1 MKSITTLSKSTFGN
15 TLSLSLFFLF
25 AFITSSRAQY
35 TIQRDYSFNA
45 TDTIAQRPIDN
56 VAVQPDGKVLLY
68 HNGIT
73 QFIFR
78 LNENG
83 SRDTSFNNNLGNLY
97 PDKIAVANSGNIFLS
112 AFNMFPELHKLHP
125 DGSID
130 STFNFSDSTVSYI
143 AKIEIQSD
151 EKLIVLYYNNNNRPK
166 IIRLN
171 QNGNIDTSY
180 TIGAPT
186 SGDIYDIKLQND
198 GKCIVAGNFNN
209 YGGQTTFRRVIRLD
223 TSGNIDQTFSVGN
236 MNVYGN
242 MVAIEMQNDGKILLG
257 GKFQFYGPSMALNG
271 LIRLNTNG
279 GRDTSFTTIPM
290 DFDYD
295 LKIKYLVNGN
305 IMIMGDYGQIGTTN
319 TPNYLAVHR
328 LLSDGTIDNSYMGN
342 FVGDIYGFKYDIAA
356 SGKIYL
362 GTYTNHNITFNDTLF
377 NFLLGI
383 NENGYLNINFLKGNH
398 SFDKEVR
405 VCKQFQDG
413 NVWVGGRF
421 SYLGNYF
428 SQGLIKLN
436 SMGNVDSTFNS
447 GSGFPTT
454 KYGVMDIL
462 ELPNNKIM
470 VSGQFIEYNETP
482 TENIIQLNT
491 DGTIDNSFNF
501 NNSIGSYAIQRIIRQ
516 PDSKII
522 AIAYL
527 YSAGPIQ
534 DYKIIRLNQDG
545 TTDPTFNIGTG
556 FVYNCNACNALSK
569 HSVQLDN
576 NGKLV
581 IAGAII
587 EYNGEVVKKI
597 LRLNQD
603 GSRDTSFAYNFG
615 FNNQILSIAI
625 QPDNKIIVG
634 GLFTEFNNAPVSSI
648 VRLNENGTLD
658 TMFQF
663 PDSSF
668 FNNYYSIVKIEV
680 LPNDKIIISHGE
692 TPNWLSFNGLL
703 RLHAD
708 GSIDSTFTM
717 QSGFEGVMNDFTV
730 MQDQGLLVGGYLRGF
745 DQTEFNHLVKLK
757 EIQPTIVS
765 NFPSASNSSN
775 NIIFPNPCNNIL
787 FLANNEIA
795 KYTIYDLQGRV
806 ISSGIT
812 QKTIDVS
819 QFESGIYVI
828 ELTTNTNK
836 TNAKFIKQ

>member
-1 MKSITTLSKSTFGN
+1 
-15 TLSLSLFFLF
+15 
-25 AFITSSRAQY
+25 
-35 TIQRDYSFNA
+35 
-45 TDTIAQRPIDN
+45 
-56 VAVQPDGKVLLY
+56 
-68 HNGIT
+68 
-73 QFIFR
+73 
-78 LNENG
+78 
-83 SRDTSFNNNLGNLY
+83 
-97 PDKIAVANSGNIFLS
+97 
-112 AFNMFPELHKLHP
+112 
-125 DGSID
+125 
-130 STFNFSDSTVSYI
+130 
-143 AKIEIQSD
+143 
-151 EKLIVLYYNNNNRPK
+151 
-166 IIRLN
+166 
-171 QNGNIDTSY
+171 
-180 TIGAPT
+180 
-186 SGDIYDIKLQND
+186 
-198 GKCIVAGNFNN
+198 
-209 YGGQTTFRRVIRLD
+209 
-223 TSGNIDQTFSVGN
+223 
-236 MNVYGN
+236 
-242 MVAIEMQNDGKILLG
+242 
-257 GKFQFYGPSMALNG
+257 
-271 LIRLNTNG
+271 
-279 GRDTSFTTIPM
+279 
-290 DFDYD
+290 
-295 LKIKYLVNGN
+295 
-305 IMIMGDYGQIGTTN
+305 
-319 TPNYLAVHR
+319 
-328 LLSDGTIDNSYMGN
+328 
-342 FVGDIYGFKYDIAA
+342 
-356 SGKIYL
+356 
-362 GTYTNHNITFNDTLF
+362 
-377 NFLLGI
+377 LLGI
-383 NENGYLNINFLKGNH
+383 NENGYLNINFLKGNN

-421 SYLGNYF
+421 SYMGNHF

-462 ELPNNKIM
+462 ELPNNKLM
-470 VSGQFIEYNETP
+470 LSGQFIEYNETP

-516 PDSKII
+516 ADSKII

-527 YSAGPIQ
+527 YTAGPIQ
-534 DYKIIRLNQDG
+534 DYKIIRLNPDG
-545 TTDPTFNIGTG
+545 TTDPTFNTGTG

-603 GSRDTSFAYNFG
+603 GSRDTSFAYNYG

-634 GLFTEFNNAPVSSI
+634 GLFTEFNNTPVSSI

-658 TMFQF
+658 TTFQF

-680 LPNDKIIISHGE
+680 LPDAKIIISHGE
-692 TPNWLSFNGLL
+692 TPNWLNFNGLL
-703 RLHAD
+703 RLNAD

-730 MQDQGLLVGGYLRGF
+730 MQDKGILVGGYLRGF
-745 DQTEFNHLVKLK
+745 DQTEFNHLAKLK

-765 NFPSASNSSN
+765 NFLSASNSSN

-787 FLANNEIA
+787 FLVNTDIA

-819 QFESGIYVI
+819 QFENGIYVI
-828 ELTTNTNK
+828 ELTTSINK